1 MADGLLH
8 RLRTFGAYIMFDD
21 GTTTPFQP
29 NPLTTAAA
37 DEIERL
43 TAALHLAAGLLSTLP
58 PYDHMTP
65 DRVLEFLTKETD
77 LDRPTR

>member
-8 RLRTFGAYIMFDD
+8 RLRTFGAFTMFDD

-43 TAALHLAAGLLSTLP
+43 TTALHLAAGLLSALP
-58 PYDHMTP
+58 PYDHMPP

-77 LDRPTR
+77 RDRPTR